1 MSFIENDLKLE
12 QKYLDSYPVDHVPD
26 GALFLGTIENLACTL
41 EIYEDTDGTYL
52 SKVQDK

>member
-1 MSFIENDLKLE
+1 MGFLENDPELE
-12 QKYLDSYPVDHVPD
+12 QKYLESYPVDHVPD
-26 GALFLGTIENLACTL
+26 GALFLGTIEALAFTV